1 MFLQECEEHLKQPCQ
16 WVSENAGG
24 GHRELFESYHE
35 LLNKIFSLRG
45 TLVLHF
51 NLQILVE
58 VP

>member
-1 MFLQECEEHLKQPCQ
+1 MEHLKQPCQ